1 MVHGRRMAAPDAQ
14 LLWLSAKAPN
24 DQFLLFVF
32 DGKPNR
38 TAVEDIRRRAE
49 AIPEL
54 CLRVHDDGP
63 WRYPR
68 WVSGSVRPEQ
78 FVVHPGSAGEWQ
90 DSLEQDRLEQDC
102 LESVA
107 KLLAD
112 QLEVSEMAWRVH
124 ILPSARHCVV
134 VVQIAHALG
143 DGTRSAALAAAL
155 LGRAAPIPAVAQP
168 KPGSLL
174 WRSVAAAREHRRLV
188 ADTDAGLLP
197 PPGTPRSALSVN
209 NRQGGR
215 SVLRRSVLRV
225 LTVERDTIASTTV
238 TVGALVAISEAL
250 GGYLSDRG
258 EDVTNLLAEVPM
270 AYNFGLPLPA
280 HNNFRNGSVGLH
292 SRVPPAERAARIAAE
307 LSDQRKRTQHPATRA
322 SVAAFAA
329 MPAPLLRWGVRQ
341 FDPSARSVTVSGHT
355 VVSSVN
361 RGPADLSFGGCPVR
375 LTAGFPAL
383 SSNMGLTHGVHG
395 IGETVAVS
403 VHADPAVVDVDDY
416 VERLACALRHSY

>member
-1 MVHGRRMAAPDAQ
+1 MAAPDAQ
-14 LLWLSAKAPN
+14 LLWLSATVPN

-32 DGKPNR
+32 DGSPNLS
-38 TAVEDIRRRAE
+38 AVEDIRRRAE
-49 AIPEL
+49 SIPEL

-68 WVSGSVRPEQ
+68 WVRGPVRPEQ
-78 FVVHPGSAGEWQ
+78 FVVHPGSPGEWQ
-90 DSLEQDRLEQDC
+90 GC
-102 LESVA
+102 LESVER
-107 KLLAD
+107 LLAD

-124 ILPSARHCVV
+124 ILPSAKHCVV

-143 DGTRSAALAAAL
+143 DGTRSTALAAAL
-155 LGRAAPIPAVAQP
+155 LGRSAPIPDVAQP

-174 WRSVAAAREHRRLV
+174 WRSVVAAREHRRLV

-197 PPGTPRSALSVN
+197 PPGSPRPALSVN
-209 NRQGGR
+209 TRKGD
-215 SVLRRSVLRV
+215 RSVLRV
-225 LTVERDTIASTTV
+225 VTVDRDSRASTTV

-250 GGYLSDRG
+250 GGYLADRG

-270 AYNFGLPLPA
+270 AFNFGSPVRA
-280 HNNFRNGSVGLH
+280 HNNFRNVSVGLH
-292 SRVPPAERAARIAAE
+292 PTIPPAERAAWIAAE
-307 LSDQRKRTQHPATRA
+307 LNDHRKRTQHPATRA
-322 SVAAFAA
+322 SAAAFAA
-329 MPAPLLRWGVRQ
+329 VPAPLLRWGVSR
-341 FDPSARSVTVSGHT
+341 FDPLARPSAVSGHT

-361 RGPADLSFGGCPVR
+361 RGPADLSFGGCPAR

-395 IGETVAVS
+395 IGQTVAVS

-416 VERLACALRHSY
+416 LDRLACALRHPY